1 MLWKRNA
8 SIVSSLFGWNATER
22 KHHWTVAVDL
32 LLLINWLNHKQNQQT
47 VSVALLLRTNTLFLA
62 TYLPALSILATDILT
77 PPPITRSRFSSLQ
90 MSAKK
95 SDTMEPIAVTS
106 PAASAAAT
114 TPVRCVNPASEVN
127 ARLDTQIEVR
137 VYPCNNSQSS
147 GKKKFTT
154 FNVKPEVRSKFQFR
168 SSFFSSRD
176 SIASC

>member
-1 MLWKRNA
+1 
-8 SIVSSLFGWNATER
+8 
-22 KHHWTVAVDL
+22 
-32 LLLINWLNHKQNQQT
+32 
-47 VSVALLLRTNTLFLA
+47 
-62 TYLPALSILATDILT
+62 
-77 PPPITRSRFSSLQ
+77 
-90 MSAKK
+90 
-95 SDTMEPIAVTS
+95 MEPIAVTS

-168 SSFFSSRD
+168 SSFFPLSR
-176 SIASC
+176 